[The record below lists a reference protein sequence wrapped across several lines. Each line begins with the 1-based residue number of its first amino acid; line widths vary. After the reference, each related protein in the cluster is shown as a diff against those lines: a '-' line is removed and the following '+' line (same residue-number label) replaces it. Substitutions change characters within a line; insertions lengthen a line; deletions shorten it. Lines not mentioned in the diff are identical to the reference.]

1 MNGERDRREEGRWRR
16 GGGEGEGEEKEMGK
30 KRNRMRGRRE
40 KEGEREEE
48 GRESLLLAG
57 NQIQTILKPSTN

>member
-40 KEGEREEE
+40 REEE